1 MSAVGAD
8 LSKRPVPDELGELVA
23 PLLPSFAARPQ
34 AGGAAPRD
42 ERAVFTAVAYV
53 LTSGCA
59 RRHLPPTFGTPSA
72 TAHRHFT
79 VGTEVGLWRR
89 LHRAVLDELGAQG
102 EADRTSAIVYAA
114 SVPAKKGGP
123 LTGRTRSIAAS
134 RAANCTCCPMPRASR
149 SPPPCPAR
157 TCMTVSPS
165 SSLVLGTLAIR
176 SRRGPRRRRP
186 VELRADKAHFC
197 TTPEP
202 APVTPE
208 SPLLRRPRTSTG
220 HP

>member
-1 MSAVGAD
+1 MGAD

-23 PLLPSFAARPQ
+23 PLLPSFAAGPQ
-34 AGGAAPRD
+34 AGGAALRD

-59 RRHLPPTFGTPSA
+59 RRHLPPTFGTSSA

-89 LHRAVLDELGAQG
+89 LHRAVLDELGARG

-114 SVPAKKGGP
+114 SVPAQKGGAAHGPNPVGRGKQGSKLHVLSDAQGVP
-123 LTGRTRSIAAS
+123 LAVAVSGANMHDSLALKFARPGHPRHPVPPGTTAAPTGRT
-134 RAANCTCCPMPRASR
+134 
-149 SPPPCPAR
+149 PCGQGA
-157 TCMTVSPS
+157 
-165 SSLVLGTLAIR
+165 
-176 SRRGPRRRRP
+176 
-186 VELRADKAHFC
+186 
-197 TTPEP
+197 
-202 APVTPE
+202 
-208 SPLLRRPRTSTG
+208 LLHNAGAGSG